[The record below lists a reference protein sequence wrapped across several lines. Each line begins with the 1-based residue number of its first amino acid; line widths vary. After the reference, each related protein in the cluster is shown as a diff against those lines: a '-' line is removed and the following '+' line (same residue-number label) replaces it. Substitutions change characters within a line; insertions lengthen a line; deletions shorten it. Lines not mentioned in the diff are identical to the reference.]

1 MKPERDLNQETSAHR
16 RTDRGQGLVEFAL
29 ILTVLLLFIMGIL
42 DFGRALFIYTSLF
55 NAAREGARW
64 GAVHP
69 WNPDG
74 AINRALQ
81 YAALV
86 DPNDVTVTVLCD
98 SGPGTPLFNCLGPGG
113 TGPDGKAGIGQ
124 RVVVSLNYN
133 LPLIS
138 PIIAAFAPNGLPIR
152 TIAARTIASY
162 GEEYTPPNPGG
173 GGGSE
178 TSCADGLDN
187 DGDGS
192 VDCADPD
199 CQGSPGCLLSEDC
212 TNYVDDDRDGLV
224 DCSDPDCLDSPDC
237 APQPEICNSGRD
249 EDRDGLIDCY
259 DPDCYEDPACE
270 SFEICTNGG
279 DDDNDGAVDC
289 ADADCSAH
297 PACVV
302 ILNKPLCAGATQ
314 VTGIAQ
320 RGQTVQLRI
329 VNTGYMATTV
339 AGSDNTFAFT
349 VSPLQIGHLV
359 VVQAYGKTD
368 VDVVRDCSVT
378 PTPSPVPTPTPS
390 PTPLPS
396 TGYITLSPTCGGPG
410 TGITI
415 TVRGHNWMY
424 KNPADNTDIFWD
436 TTRIVNSTRFTT
448 TDGAYFSWTTVIT
461 VNVTEGQHTVQAQDK
476 FDEDARATFISPCP
490 VVGPNLVVS
499 SLRLLAT
506 PPITTHQPLTF
517 QTVVRNI
524 GNQPVNSMFWV
535 DLYAD
540 SSPPFSGTQPIGWSA
555 VSGLAVSG
563 TITLTINTS
572 GFAVTG
578 THPVY
583 AWADSWNQIA
593 ETRETDNITG
603 PITVSVGAVGP
614 TPTPSPTPAPTAG
627 VISGKTYLV
636 RGGTMTPISRAT
648 VEVWQGGTLIASTLS
663 GANGAYLLFNIPE
676 GTYNVVGWI
685 IVDGQYYS
693 GQETNVVVIG
703 GQITPVNLYL
713 YRP

>member
-187 DGDGS
+187 DGDGG
-192 VDCADPD
+192 VDCDDPD
-199 CQGSPGCLLSEDC
+199 CWSDPECLASEDC
-212 TNYVDDDRDGLV
+212 ANGVDDDGDGLV
-224 DCSDPDCLDSPDC
+224 DCNDTDCLSDPACQ
-237 APQPEICNSGRD
+237 APPAEICDNGRD
-249 EDRDGLIDCY
+249 DDGDGLADCY
-259 DPDCYEDPACE
+259 DPDCASAPNCQSA
-270 SFEICTNGG
+270 EICDNGT
-279 DDDNDGAVDC
+279 DDDGDGQVDC

-302 ILNKPLCAGATQ
+302 LLSKPLCAGATQ
-314 VTGIAQ
+314 VTGSAQ
-320 RGQTVQLRI
+320 RGQTVQLRN

-339 AGSDNTFAFT
+339 AGSDNTFTFSVPALQAGHMVA
-349 VSPLQIGHLV
+349 VS
-359 VVQAYGKTD
+359 AYGKTD
-368 VDVVRDCSVT
+368 WDIVRDCSVT
-378 PTPSPVPTPTPS
+378 PTPSPTPTQTPTPVPPTPTPS
-390 PTPLPS
+390 TA
-396 TGYITLSPTCGGPG
+396 YITLSPTCGGPG

-415 TVRGHNWMY
+415 TVQGYNWTY
-424 KNPADNTDIFWD
+424 QNKNDHITISWDGTSVGTVSASNLPA
-436 TTRIVNSTRFTT
+436 R
-448 TDGAYFSWTTVIT
+448 WTTVIT
-461 VNVTEGQHTVQAQDK
+461 VTVAEGTHTVRAQNRKANVT
-476 FDEDARATFISPCP
+476 ATFISPCP
-490 VVGPNLVVS
+490 VSGPNLVVS
-499 SLRLLAT
+499 GLRLLAT
-506 PPITTHQPLTF
+506 PPITTYSPLQF
-517 QTVVRNI
+517 QTVVRNT
-524 GNQPVNSMFWV
+524 GDQPVNSMFWV

-603 PITVSVGAVGP
+603 PITVSVTAVGP
-614 TPTPSPTPAPTAG
+614 TPTPSPTPGPTTGIIAG
-627 VISGKTYLV
+627 VVYLYK
-636 RGGTMTPISRAT
+636 GGTLTPISRAT
-648 VEVWQGGTLIASTLS
+648 VEVRLGSTLIASTLS
-663 GANGAYLLFNIPE
+663 GENGAYQLTDIPA
-676 GTYNVVGWI
+676 GSGYTVVGWVVI
-685 IVDGQYYS
+685 DGQYYTD
-693 GQETNVVVIG
+693 QVPNVTVVG
-703 GQITPVNLYL
+703 GGITSVFLFL
-713 YRP
+713 R